1 MQRISIKNLSP
12 CFWLKEYQRHF
23 YKLWIRMNVN
33 FDATFLDG
41 NLAMSINPLTKQ
53 HNC

>member
-23 YKLWIRMNVN
+23 YKDKNVN
-33 FDATFLDG
+33 FDATFLEG